1 MPTRTC
7 RRPLSR
13 RRASRRR
20 ASRRRS
26 REDRDR
32 GRLHAHHTP
41 TCPHPHFLRSLL
53 ALLRFRFGRI
63 HSRASFHHSLVRT
76 SMPMVG
82 GMVGG
87 VVDPPVFPAC
97 SSCCF
102 IYPLSASLPAVLTL
116 STYPSSPFLSL
127 VVDPFPRSATG
138 HRCDCSFDHQQE
150 AANRAIRRSASSCL
164 LRRGLP

>member
-20 ASRRRS
+20 SR
-26 REDRDR
+26 DDA
-32 GRLHAHHTP
+32 LAKTATAAAYTP
-41 TCPHPHFLRSLL
+41 TTRPHAPHPHFLRSLL